1 MKNINEPS
9 CEKEILET
17 LEEHENINDFIQISI
32 HILESLIFKAVKYYL
47 NNSQNYEAQFIVEP
61 LFLNNGPFTDN
72 SVQLKLLLGLGKLSY
87 KWYCFCNF
95 MFDLDSTTPLSIDD
109 IQNLFSKITNN
120 SNVKSK
126 VKLNSLENLPTKIS
140 LSLSEAKLKSAV
152 SLQLIELNKALFTTK
167 N

>member
-47 NNSQNYEAQFIVEP
+47 NNSQNYEAKFIVEP
-61 LFLNNGPFTDN
+61 LFLNNGPLNDN

-87 KWYCFCNF
+87 KCYFFCNL
-95 MFDLDSTTPLSIDD
+95 MFNLDNTKPLGIDD
-109 IQNLFSKITNN
+109 IKNLFTKITNN
-120 SNVKSK
+120 SNVRSK
-126 VKLNSLENLPTKIS
+126 VKLNPLENLPTKIN

-152 SLQLIELNKALFTTK
+152 SLQLIELNKTLFSTK